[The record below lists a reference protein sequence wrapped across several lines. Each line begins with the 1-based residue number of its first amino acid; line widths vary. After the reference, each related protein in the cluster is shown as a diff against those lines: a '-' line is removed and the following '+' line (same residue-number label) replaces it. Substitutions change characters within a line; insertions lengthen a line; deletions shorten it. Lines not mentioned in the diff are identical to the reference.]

1 MRVQQLIGQ
10 DKTKAAEFSD
20 FLLRVGEGREQI
32 FVDEA
37 GEYKNIKIP
46 NDMLIDEQEQKLIDT
61 VYPDIETK

>member
-20 FLLRVGEGREQI
+20 FLLRVGEGREQT

-37 GEYKNIKIP
+37 GEYKN
-46 NDMLIDEQEQKLIDT
+46 MLIDEQEQKLIDT